1 MGVEAQ
7 RFPRFKKR
15 VPCRVTV
22 SGASTAAIVL
32 NVSQAGLFVQ
42 TGATAKPGDQIT
54 IRLSPAHTSEP
65 IAIDAKVIWRRTVAS
80 HLRTIVK
87 GGMGLSIHN
96 APSSYFEFLTGAL
109 PIATAPSRPDA
120 KAAAAGTSEKT
131 FLMRVRQE
139 GGPRTRKLYVQAIDP
154 DDASRRVLARF
165 GSGWTVILA
174 EEA

>member
-7 RFPRFKKR
+7 RHPRFKKR

-22 SGASTAAIVL
+22 SGASTAAMVL

-42 TGATAKPGDQIT
+42 TGATARPGDQVT
-54 IRLSPAHTSEP
+54 IRLSPAHTAEP
-65 IAIDAKVIWRRTVAS
+65 IAIDAEVVWRRTVAS

-87 GGMGLSIHN
+87 GGMGLAIHN
-96 APSSYFEFLTGAL
+96 APSSYFEFLTGARSNTAAR
-109 PIATAPSRPDA
+109 ATTETG
-120 KAAAAGTSEKT
+120 KAASETPEKT

-139 GGPRTRKLYVQAIDP
+139 GGPRTRKLYVQATDQAE
-154 DDASRRVLARF
+154 ASRRVLARF

-174 EEA
+174 EQA